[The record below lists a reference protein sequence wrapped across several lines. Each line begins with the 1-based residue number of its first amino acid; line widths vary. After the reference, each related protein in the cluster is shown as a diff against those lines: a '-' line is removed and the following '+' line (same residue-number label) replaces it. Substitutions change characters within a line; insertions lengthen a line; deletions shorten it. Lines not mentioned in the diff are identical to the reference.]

1 MGFTSATDGMSIG
14 VSAPDSIVVGR
25 VMLESDFIFVNAE
38 IFQRHNF
45 CELMQDM
52 NTGFILMSVVGGTL
66 VGTAIGILL
75 SRRFVRLRMYVS
87 SLTTAAITSFSF
99 CSSCKSRAVRLRLSL
114 VRWFSPENRNSL
126 APSDPG
132 LQIANSGDSHPSVG
146 ETSFRLMSILKD
158 DPRDDL
164 VGSIYSGPRPP
175 DINTETNHSSA
186 AAPQSGRDQESIEQE
201 ISRLSQERSHLIEA
215 SDKIESRITTILSG
229 VPMDSTP
236 FRLDSHVRI
245 GEIVLVNNH
254 LVCEVTKVPSEEKSD
269 FEVLC
274 VSDEC
279 SEYTATFS
287 MIRLISKPL
296 QGTIRAGRRERQAL
310 RDALESN
317 GIETAKCVIALESLA
332 EQVREASLRQFF
344 VQAPDGAGTNSLHS
358 HARATT
364 YISTKAGSQDQID
377 HIREEMRHR
386 LTLSLTDRKDF
397 YKALLL
403 QYHPDKGP
411 MSDRTNSEV
420 IQFIFESKN
429 WFLHD

>member
-1 MGFTSATDGMSIG
+1 
-14 VSAPDSIVVGR
+14 
-25 VMLESDFIFVNAE
+25 MLESDFIFVNAE
-38 IFQRHNF
+38 IFQGHNF
-45 CELMQDM
+45 CELMQYM
-52 NTGFILMSVVGGTL
+52 NTGLILMSVVGGTL
-66 VGTAIGILL
+66 LGAAIGILI
-75 SRRFVRLRMYVS
+75 SRKFLRLKMYVL
-87 SLTTAAITSFSF
+87 SLTTADITRISF
-99 CSSCKSRAVRLRLSL
+99 CTSCKSLAVRLRLWLVQSSNPASRKSL
-114 VRWFSPENRNSL
+114 T
-126 APSDPG
+126 PSEPG
-132 LQIANSGDSHPSVG
+132 LQVANSRVSHPSIC

-158 DPRDDL
+158 DPPDDL
-164 VGSIYSGPRPP
+164 VGTIYSGPSPP
-175 DINTETNHSSA
+175 DIKTETNYSSA
-186 AAPQSGRDQESIEQE
+186 AAPQSGRDQESIERD
-201 ISRLSQERSHLIEA
+201 ISRLSQERFHLMEA
-215 SDKIESRITTILSG
+215 SDKMESRMKTILAG
-229 VPMDSTP
+229 VPKDSTS
-236 FRLDSHVRI
+236 FCLDSNLSI

-279 SEYTATFS
+279 SEYSATPS

-296 QGTIRAGRRERQAL
+296 QGSIRAGRRERQAL

-332 EQVREASLRQFF
+332 ERVREASLRQFF
-344 VQAPDGAGTNSLHS
+344 VQAPDEEGTNSLHS

-364 YISTKAGSQDQID
+364 YISTIAGSQDQID

-386 LTLSLTDRKDF
+386 LTQSLADRKDF
-397 YKALLL
+397 YKTLLL

-420 IQFIFESKN
+420 IQFIFESKI